1 MILYQKKINKNVN
14 HIYNTVSIE
23 EWKSTVEENYC
34 FYYNWNDQIYGIEF
48 KDCLSH
54 CHIEFLKSNPKIKVV
69 YDFSG
74 EPIVGSIIDDIV
86 FIFNQWSLTPSQLV
100 VIVSNRLQKEFI
112 EQRFDNFKISILEY
126 NHDIAN
132 LSIVKDNRTIPNKK
146 FSVLCRLHRPWR
158 SYLLCRLKEQC
169 LLDNFHY
176 SFIGCENDMSDVVD
190 KAMNENIDITSV
202 LTTGNWKTPIVKDK
216 IKQDLSTI
224 CDYRIPW
231 AVKRFINE
239 CPHYIEKENFK
250 SDVELPAEILAS
262 DIHLIIEN
270 GFFDIE
276 ESKYTTRSV
285 ELGEKTW
292 KAIVTSKP
300 FLVYSDY
307 GYLKDLKNLGF
318 KTFSPLI
325 NESYDN
331 EINPKIRAEMII
343 KEIKKI
349 NALSETDYKNLLE
362 NCKHITEHNYNLNHS
377 IKDNNTNFLEIDFNN
392 I

>member
-1 MILYQKKINKNVN
+1 MEKPDVQK
-14 HIYNTVSIE
+14 H
-23 EWKSTVEENYC
+23 
-34 FYYNWNDQIYGIEF
+34 
-48 KDCLSH
+48 
-54 CHIEFLKSNPKIKVV
+54 
-69 YDFSG
+69 
-74 EPIVGSIIDDIV
+74 
-86 FIFNQWSLTPSQLV
+86 
-100 VIVSNRLQKEFI
+100 
-112 EQRFDNFKISILEY
+112 
-126 NHDIAN
+126 
-132 LSIVKDNRTIPNKK
+132 
-146 FSVLCRLHRPWR
+146 
-158 SYLLCRLKEQC
+158 
-169 LLDNFHY
+169 
-176 SFIGCENDMSDVVD
+176 
-190 KAMNENIDITSV
+190 
-202 LTTGNWKTPIVKDK
+202 
-216 IKQDLSTI
+216 
-224 CDYRIPW
+224 
-231 AVKRFINE
+231 
-239 CPHYIEKENFK
+239 
-250 SDVELPAEILAS
+250 
-262 DIHLIIEN
+262 IHLIIEN

-362 NCKHITEHNYNLNHS
+362 NCKHITEHNYNLYLS
-377 IKDNNTNFLEIDFNN
+377 IKENNPNFLEIDFNN